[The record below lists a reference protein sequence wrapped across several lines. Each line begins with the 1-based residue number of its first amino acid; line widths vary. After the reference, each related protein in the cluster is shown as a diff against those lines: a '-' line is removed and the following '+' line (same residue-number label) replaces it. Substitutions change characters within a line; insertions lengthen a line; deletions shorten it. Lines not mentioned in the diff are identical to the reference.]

1 LLTFEEFSAK
11 KKIDLALF
19 QQAEPDLYSEFKS
32 EYDQMGE
39 KSFDHSKKFLFN
51 KIRRAYHIKEEPK
64 TEKPVI
70 ELTEIASQALP
81 LDSPAIDQKPA
92 YTPRFKPRVMPQP
105 ASVKDDQ
112 ELKAEAEQ
120 KPKEK
125 KADALPEKPAYKPRF
140 NMKNIKPPP
149 EEE

>member
-1 LLTFEEFSAK
+1 LLSFEEFSAK

-64 TEKPVI
+64 AEKPVI
-70 ELTEIASQALP
+70 ELTEMASQALP

-92 YTPRFKPRVMPQP
+92 YIPRFKPQVMSQP
-105 ASVKDDQ
+105 TSVQDD
-112 ELKAEAEQ
+112 EKKAAPEQ
-120 KPKEK
+120 KPEEK
-125 KADALPEKPAYKPRF
+125 KEESKSEKPAYKPRF
-140 NMKNIKPPP
+140 NMKNIKPP
-149 EEE
+149 EKD